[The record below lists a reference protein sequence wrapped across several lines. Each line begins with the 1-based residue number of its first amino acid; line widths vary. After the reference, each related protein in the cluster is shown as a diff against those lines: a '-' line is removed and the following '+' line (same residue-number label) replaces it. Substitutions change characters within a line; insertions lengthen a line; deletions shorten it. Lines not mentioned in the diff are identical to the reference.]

1 MKKLRLLLI
10 VLAALLVAQV
20 SKAQVVHD
28 QWVIPLVNDWI
39 YCLDENVTGDLV
51 YDVKYKYDTDG
62 NLVHFSYHN
71 KGTFLVGQ
79 TTGSTY
85 KLLDMGHE
93 KYGVGPN
100 EGELMINGL
109 YKIISLSDGITY
121 DGRVQIHIDLD
132 KDGTFVIKK
141 EIWDLCF

>member
-1 MKKLRLLLI
+1 MRTLKLLLVFI
-10 VLAALLVAQV
+10 AAFLAAQVAN
-20 SKAQVVHD
+20 AQVVHD
-28 QWVIPLVNDWI
+28 QWVIPIVNDWI

-51 YDVKYKYDTDG
+51 YDVKYKFDKDE
-62 NLVHFSYHN
+62 NLVQFSYHN

-79 TTGSTY
+79 TTGNTY
-85 KLLDMGHE
+85 KLIDMGHE
-93 KYGVGPN
+93 KYGVGSE

-109 YKIISLSDGITY
+109 YKIISLGDGVTY

-132 KDGTFVIKK
+132 KDGNFVIKK

>member
-93 KYGVGPN
+93 KYGVGSN